1 MKRRSPRWTQPSR
14 KKPRHSCN
22 GLGFFR
28 TQPHLATGSG
38 FSERRRTGRSYSWR
52 QSLATWAIRSTW
64 SYTAAR
70 RGAKTPLFARWT
82 GFLPQNRVLAISGL
96 SPQALVYRGGAI
108 EGVLVIDEAEGQKG
122 AEYSLRVAMSEG
134 RVTRLTVNRSKG
146 QLHGEELEVEV
157 SASVITTT
165 TAAALNVENATRTFD
180 LWIDESEKLTRQILL
195 AEGERAASGLV
206 PGERD
211 ERTEHQLLVWQEA
224 ISLLEPASVRI
235 PWAEELMKA
244 LPSRHL
250 RARRDGPRMLALIRA
265 HTLLEQRQRERDTTV
280 P

>member
-1 MKRRSPRWTQPSR
+1 M
-14 KKPRHSCN
+14 
-22 GLGFFR
+22 
-28 TQPHLATGSG
+28 
-38 FSERRRTGRSYSWR
+38 
-52 QSLATWAIRSTW
+52 
-64 SYTAAR
+64 
-70 RGAKTPLFARWT
+70 FARWT